1 MLLPFKYREIAIL
14 CRKRQDCGTN
24 SSTMA
29 LPLENLRVVEVA
41 SFLAAPSAAALMAD
55 MGAEVIKV
63 EPPDGD
69 TFRGNRT
76 HLHKGR
82 SINYVFEVDNR
93 GKQSIAVDLNKP
105 KAREV
110 VHQLVSTADVFITNL
125 TSDRTAKYSLDYE
138 TLRTVKPDIV
148 YGHLV
153 GYSGSGPEAER
164 PGFDSTA
171 FWARSGVMSLMGE
184 MGGPAVQSRPGQGDH
199 PTGVNLLAAI
209 LAALRLRD
217 QTGMAQ
223 KAEVSLLRTG
233 LWTIATDMQ
242 QALNLPGHTPQQ
254 FNRATHALLIRSAYE
269 TKDGRWIMLTMH
281 NVPRYWPSLCKA
293 LGRNDWASDERFIS
307 NAAMLE
313 HGPEIVEELQKE
325 FRSQD
330 LEHWARML
338 DQTGCIWAAAA
349 SLDEVTED
357 PLLASQGAIQ
367 TLQDVDGTDYKIVST
382 PFNIEGADIKPK
394 RRAPL
399 VGEHNHQVL
408 KEAGFSDDDI
418 GNLAVEGIFAAGTD
432 NENSFF
438 DR

>member
-1 MLLPFKYREIAIL
+1 
-14 CRKRQDCGTN
+14 
-24 SSTMA
+24 MA

-394 RRAPL
+394 QRAPL

>member
-1 MLLPFKYREIAIL
+1 
-14 CRKRQDCGTN
+14 
-24 SSTMA
+24 MA

-93 GKQSIAVDLNKP
+93 GKQSIAIDLNKS
-105 KAREV
+105 KAQDV
-110 VHQLVSTADVFITNL
+110 VHQLIGTADVFVTNL

-138 TLRTVKPDIV
+138 TLKKVKPDIV

-153 GYSGSGPEAER
+153 GYSGTGPEADR

-313 HGPEIVEELQKE
+313 HGPEIVEELQRE

-394 RRAPL
+394 QRAPL

-418 GNLAVEGIFAAGTD
+418 ANLAVEGIFTAGTD

>member
-1 MLLPFKYREIAIL
+1 M
-14 CRKRQDCGTN
+14 T
-24 SSTMA
+24 
-29 LPLENLRVVEVA
+29 LPLDNVRVVEVA

-93 GKQSIAVDLNKP
+93 GKQSIALDLNKP

-125 TSDRTAKYSLDYE
+125 TSDRTAKYSLDYG

-281 NVPRYWPSLCKA
+281 NVPRYWPSLCQA

-330 LEHWARML
+330 LQHWARML

-357 PLLASQGAIQ
+357 SLLASQGAIQ

-394 RRAPL
+394 QRAPL

-418 GNLAVEGIFAAGTD
+418 ANLAVEGIFTAGTD

>member
-1 MLLPFKYREIAIL
+1 
-14 CRKRQDCGTN
+14 
-24 SSTMA
+24 MA

-242 QALNLPGHTPQQ
+242 QALNLPGHTPRQ

-394 RRAPL
+394 QRAPL

-418 GNLAVEGIFAAGTD
+418 GNLAVEGIFTAGTD

>member
-1 MLLPFKYREIAIL
+1 
-14 CRKRQDCGTN
+14 
-24 SSTMA
+24 MA

-418 GNLAVEGIFAAGTD
+418 GNLAVEGIFTAGTD

>member
-1 MLLPFKYREIAIL
+1 
-14 CRKRQDCGTN
+14 
-24 SSTMA
+24 MA

-382 PFNIEGADIKPK
+382 PFDIEGADIKPK

>member
-1 MLLPFKYREIAIL
+1 
-14 CRKRQDCGTN
+14 
-24 SSTMA
+24 MA

>member
-1 MLLPFKYREIAIL
+1 MPFKYREIAIL

-153 GYSGSGPEAER
+153 GYSGTGPEAER

-242 QALNLPGHTPQQ
+242 QALNLPGHTPRQ

-269 TKDGRWIMLTMH
+269 L
-281 NVPRYWPSLCKA
+281 SL
-293 LGRNDWASDERFIS
+293 I
-307 NAAMLE
+307 
-313 HGPEIVEELQKE
+313 HI
-325 FRSQD
+325 
-330 LEHWARML
+330 
-338 DQTGCIWAAAA
+338 
-349 SLDEVTED
+349 
-357 PLLASQGAIQ
+357 
-367 TLQDVDGTDYKIVST
+367 
-382 PFNIEGADIKPK
+382 
-394 RRAPL
+394 
-399 VGEHNHQVL
+399 
-408 KEAGFSDDDI
+408 
-418 GNLAVEGIFAAGTD
+418 
-432 NENSFF
+432 
-438 DR
+438 

>member
-1 MLLPFKYREIAIL
+1 
-14 CRKRQDCGTN
+14 
-24 SSTMA
+24 MA

-76 HLHKGR
+76 HLHKGQ

-93 GKQSIAVDLNKP
+93 GKQSIALDLNKS
-105 KAREV
+105 KAQDV
-110 VHQLVSTADVFITNL
+110 VHQLIGTADVFVTNL

-138 TLRTVKPDIV
+138 TLKTVKPDIV

-153 GYSGSGPEAER
+153 GYSGTGPEAER

-217 QTGMAQ
+217 QTGVAQ

-242 QALNLPGHTPQQ
+242 QALNLPGHTPKQ
-254 FNRATHALLIRSAYE
+254 FDRASHALLIRSAYE

-293 LGRNDWASDERFIS
+293 LDRDDWASDPRFNS

-313 HGPEIVEELQKE
+313 HGPEIVEELQND
-325 FRSQD
+325 FRSRD
-330 LEHWARML
+330 LEHWAQAL
-338 DQTGCIWAAAA
+338 DRTGCIWAAAA
-349 SLDEVTED
+349 SLEEVAQD
-357 PLLASQGAIQ
+357 PLLESQGAIQ
-367 TLQDVDGTDYKIVST
+367 TLQDTDGNDYRIIST
-382 PFNIEGADIKPK
+382 PFSIAGSDVRPK

-399 VGEHNHQVL
+399 VGEHNHQIL
-408 KEAGFSDDDI
+408 KSAGYSDTEIAD
-418 GNLAVEGIFAAGTD
+418 LAASGIFT
-432 NENSFF
+432 E
-438 DR
+438 

>member
-1 MLLPFKYREIAIL
+1 
-14 CRKRQDCGTN
+14 
-24 SSTMA
+24 MA

-242 QALNLPGHTPQQ
+242 QALNLPGHTPRQ

-418 GNLAVEGIFAAGTD
+418 GNLAVEGIFTAGTD

>member
-1 MLLPFKYREIAIL
+1 
-14 CRKRQDCGTN
+14 
-24 SSTMA
+24 MA

-93 GKQSIAVDLNKP
+93 GKQSIAIDLNKS
-105 KAREV
+105 KAQDV
-110 VHQLVSTADVFITNL
+110 VHQLIGTADVFVTNL

-138 TLRTVKPDIV
+138 TLKKVKPDIV

-153 GYSGSGPEAER
+153 GYSGTGPEAER

-313 HGPEIVEELQKE
+313 HGPEIVEELQRE

-394 RRAPL
+394 QRAPL

-418 GNLAVEGIFAAGTD
+418 ANLAVEGIFTAGTD

>member
-1 MLLPFKYREIAIL
+1 
-14 CRKRQDCGTN
+14 
-24 SSTMA
+24 MA

-330 LEHWARML
+330 LEYWARML

-382 PFNIEGADIKPK
+382 PFNIEGANIKPK
-394 RRAPL
+394 QRAPL

>member
-1 MLLPFKYREIAIL
+1 
-14 CRKRQDCGTN
+14 
-24 SSTMA
+24 MA

-125 TSDRTAKYSLDYE
+125 TSDRTVKYSLDYE

-394 RRAPL
+394 QRAPL

-418 GNLAVEGIFAAGTD
+418 GNLAVEGIFTAGTD

>member
-1 MLLPFKYREIAIL
+1 
-14 CRKRQDCGTN
+14 
-24 SSTMA
+24 MA

-394 RRAPL
+394 QRAPL

-418 GNLAVEGIFAAGTD
+418 GNLAVEGIFTAGTD